1 MTVSCLPAIVSRLSD
16 DSEHVKA
23 GQPAP
28 PPGSSP
34 SLLARVV
41 APATTGLDP
50 HHLAGNQTLE
60 GLSASD
66 AQAAEDNPATL
77 LKTLESQC
85 VLKTSTAI
93 ICNMAVLR

>member
-16 DSEHVKA
+16 EHVEEA
-23 GQPAP
+23 SQPAP
-28 PPGSSP
+28 SPGSSP

-41 APATTGLDP
+41 APATTGPNP

-66 AQAAEDNPATL
+66 AQAAEVNPQLTSSRHLRA
-77 LKTLESQC
+77 S
-85 VLKTSTAI
+85 VL
-93 ICNMAVLR
+93 